1 MNKKFKIESLIKF
14 PIAKNGK
21 FWIIAPLAIIL
32 LAGIMFGIF
41 AGVYKDVNKGMNIG
55 IDFAGGSLV
64 TVALGDT
71 RLTDSSYSEYESL
84 IRDAIQSEEN
94 AQKVADYAVS
104 DEYEATYGK
113 KLEGITVAVAK
124 ANVTYAQTSGSGEE
138 YAIVFKYDNVSK
150 SYDAD
155 NTLSTYRNQVIKE
168 AVAAAL
174 KADKMADVDIDEIE
188 SLITYENIGATASA
202 ELIKTALICLAVALA
217 VILIYIIIRFEVW
230 SGLAAVIAL
239 MHDVA
244 ILVAMTI
251 ICHIQVNSAFIAAII
266 TIVSYSINNTIVIFD
281 RVRENL
287 KNEKKLNAKFDV
299 AQVLDTSVKQ
309 TLLRS
314 INSTVTTMV
323 PIVIFAIFGSSTV
336 NEFALPV
343 IFGLI
348 AGFYSSMF
356 ISPSLYYVMSKAW
369 EKRKQ
374 QRKNMIKDDKN
385 AKPKY
390 VGAKQ

>member
-1 MNKKFKIESLIKF
+1 MAKKFKVEDLIKF
-14 PIAKNGK
+14 PIAKNIK
-21 FWIIAPLAIIL
+21 YWIIAPLAIII
-32 LAGIMFGIF
+32 LAGIMFGVY
-41 AGVYKDVNKGMNIG
+41 AGVYKDAGKGMNIG
-55 IDFAGGSLV
+55 IDFAGGSLATV
-64 TVALGDT
+64 TLGDSV
-71 RLTDSSYSEYESL
+71 LTDATYSEYESL
-84 IRDAIQSEEN
+84 IRDAIESNEN
-94 AQKVADYAVS
+94 AEKVAAYAVS
-104 DEYEATYGK
+104 DEYAALYGK
-113 KLEGITVAVAK
+113 KLEGITATIAK
-124 ANVTYAQTSGSGEE
+124 AHITYSQTSGSGEE

-155 NTLSTYRNQVIKE
+155 NTLSVYRNEVIKQSI
-168 AVAAAL
+168 ANAL
-174 KADKMADVDIDEIE
+174 KEKFPDTDIDELQ
-188 SLITYENIGATASA
+188 SMVTYENIGATASA
-202 ELIKTALICLAVALA
+202 ELIKTALICLAVSLAL
-217 VILIYIIIRFEVW
+217 ILIYIIIRFEVW

-239 MHDVA
+239 IHDVA
-244 ILVAMTI
+244 ILIAMTI
-251 ICHIQVNSAFIAAII
+251 ICHIQVNSAFVAAII

-287 KNEKKLNAKFDV
+287 KNERKLNAKYDSAV
-299 AQVLDTSVKQ
+299 ILDNSVKQ

-314 INSTVTTMV
+314 INSTVTTMI

-356 ISPSLYYVMSKAW
+356 ISPSLYYVMSQAW
-369 EKRKQ
+369 EKHKAN
-374 QRKNMIKDDKN
+374 KTKIKTEAA

>member
-1 MNKKFKIESLIKF
+1 MAKKFKVEDLIKF
-14 PIAKNGK
+14 PIAKNLK
-21 FWIIAPLAIIL
+21 YWIIAPLVIIL
-32 LAGIMFGIF
+32 LAGIMFGVF
-41 AGVYKDVNKGMNIG
+41 AGVYKDAKKGMNIG

-64 TVALGDT
+64 TVALGDSI
-71 RLTDSSYSEYESL
+71 LTKDTYADYEAL
-84 IRDAIQSEEN
+84 IREAIESDAN
-94 AQKVADYAVS
+94 AQKVA
-104 DEYEATYGK
+104 EEAANQG
-113 KLEGITVAVAK
+113 LSGITAAI
-124 ANVTYAQTSGSGEE
+124 AQAHVTYSQTSGSGEE

-150 SYDAD
+150 TYDE
-155 NTLSTYRNQVIKE
+155 NNVLSTYRNDVIKSSI
-168 AVAAAL
+168 AAAL
-174 KADKMADVDIDEIE
+174 AAKLPDIDATEI
-188 SLITYENIGATASA
+188 SDMITYENIGATASA
-202 ELIKTALICLAVALA
+202 ELIKTAFICLAVALA
-217 VILIYIIIRFEVW
+217 LILVYIIIRFEVW

-239 MHDVA
+239 IHDVA

-251 ICHIQVNSAFIAAII
+251 ICHIQVNSAFVAAII

-287 KNEKKLNAKFDV
+287 KKERKLNAKFDTAV
-299 AQVLDTSVKQ
+299 ILDNSVKQ

-356 ISPSLYYVMSKAW
+356 LSPSLYYVMSQGW
-369 EKRKQ
+369 EKHKAN
-374 QRKNMIKDDKN
+374 KKLKKEEAA

>member
-1 MNKKFKIESLIKF
+1 MKKRFELEDLIKF
-14 PIAKNGK
+14 PIAKNIK
-21 FWIIAPLAIIL
+21 FWVIAPVVIIV
-32 LAGIMFGIF
+32 LAGIMFGVF
-41 AGVYKDVNKGMNIG
+41 AGIYKDVNKGMNIG
-55 IDFAGGSLV
+55 IDFACGSLV
-64 TVALGDT
+64 TVALGDST
-71 RLTDSSYSEYESL
+71 LTDATYSDYEKL
-84 IRDAIQSEEN
+84 ISDAIESEEN

-104 DEYEATYGK
+104 EEYETLYGK
-113 KLEGITVAVAK
+113 KLEGITATIAQ
-124 ANVTYAQTSGSGEE
+124 AHITYSQTSGTGED

-155 NTLSTYRNQVIKE
+155 NTLSAYRNKVIKE
-168 AVAAAL
+168 SIAEAL
-174 KADKMADVDIDEIE
+174 QEKMPDADLDEIE

-202 ELIKTALICLAVALA
+202 ELIKTAVICLSVSLAL
-217 VILIYIIIRFEVW
+217 ILIYIIIRFEVW

-251 ICHIQVNSAFIAAII
+251 ICHIQVNSAFVAAII

-287 KNEKKLNAKFDV
+287 KAQRKLNAKFDK
-299 AQVLDTSVKQ
+299 AQVLDHSVKQ

-356 ISPSLYYVMSKAW
+356 ISPSLYYVMSNAW
-369 EKRKQ
+369 
-374 QRKNMIKDDKN
+374 DKYKTN
-385 AKPKY
+385 KKEQKKEQSTKPKY

>member
-1 MNKKFKIESLIKF
+1 MKKRFALEDLIKF
-14 PIAKNGK
+14 PIAKNIK
-21 FWIIAPLAIIL
+21 FWVIAPAVIIV
-32 LAGIMFGIF
+32 LAGIMFGVF
-41 AGVYKDVNKGMNIG
+41 AGIYKDVNKGMNIG

-64 TVALGDT
+64 TVALGDST
-71 RLTDSSYSEYESL
+71 LTDATYSDYEKL
-84 IRDAIQSEEN
+84 ISDAIESKEN

-104 DEYEATYGK
+104 EEYETLYGK
-113 KLEGITVAVAK
+113 KLEGITATIAQ
-124 ANVTYAQTSGSGEE
+124 AHITYSQTSGTGED

-155 NTLSTYRNQVIKE
+155 NTLSAYRNKVIKE
-168 AVAAAL
+168 SIAEAL
-174 KADKMADVDIDEIE
+174 QEKMPDTDLDEIE

-202 ELIKTALICLAVALA
+202 ELIKTAVICLSVSLAL
-217 VILIYIIIRFEVW
+217 ILIYIIIRFEVW

-251 ICHIQVNSAFIAAII
+251 ICHIQVNSAFVAAII

-287 KNEKKLNAKFDV
+287 KAQRKLNAKFDK
-299 AQVLDTSVKQ
+299 AQVLDNSVKQ

-356 ISPSLYYVMSKAW
+356 ISPSLYYVMSNAW
-369 EKRKQ
+369 
-374 QRKNMIKDDKN
+374 DKYKTN
-385 AKPKY
+385 KKEQKKEQSTKPKY

>member
-1 MNKKFKIESLIKF
+1 MKKFKVEDLIKF
-14 PIAKNGK
+14 PIAKNLK
-21 FWIIAPLAIIL
+21 YWIIAPLAIIL
-32 LAGIMFGIF
+32 LAGIMFGVF

-64 TVALGDT
+64 TVALGDSV
-71 RLTDSSYSEYESL
+71 LTDATYDEYQSL
-84 IRDAIQSEEN
+84 IREAIESQVN

-104 DEYEATYGK
+104 EEYEKAYGK
-113 KLEGITVAVAK
+113 KLEGITVQVAQ
-124 ANVTYAQTSGSGEE
+124 AHVTYAQTSGSGEE

-150 SYDAD
+150 TYDAD
-155 NTLSTYRNQVIKE
+155 NTLSAYRNEVIKE
-168 AVAAAL
+168 AITAAL
-174 KADKMADVDIDEIE
+174 IVKFPTTDIDEI
-188 SLITYENIGATASA
+188 SSMITYENIGATASA
-202 ELIKTALICLAVALA
+202 ELIKTAFICLAVALA
-217 VILIYIIIRFEVW
+217 LILVYIIIRFEIW

-239 MHDVA
+239 VHDVA

-251 ICHIQVNSAFIAAII
+251 ICHIQVNSAFVAAII

-287 KNEKKLNAKFDV
+287 KKERKLNAKFDTAV
-299 AQVLDTSVKQ
+299 VLDTSVKQ

-356 ISPSLYYVMSKAW
+356 ISPSLYYVMSQAW
-369 EKRKQ
+369 EKHKENS
-374 QRKNMIKDDKN
+374 KNKKDEAV

>member
-1 MNKKFKIESLIKF
+1 MEKRFKVESLIKF
-14 PIAKNGK
+14 PIAKNLK

-64 TVALGDT
+64 TVTLGDSV
-71 RLTDSSYSEYESL
+71 LNDSTYSEYESL
-84 IRDAIQSEEN
+84 IKEAIESQEN
-94 AQKVADYAVS
+94 AQKVVDYS
-104 DEYEATYGK
+104 TSEEYETKYGK
-113 KLEGITVAVAK
+113 KLEGITVPIAQAH
-124 ANVTYAQTSGSGEE
+124 VTYAQTAGSGEE

-150 SYDAD
+150 TYDED
-155 NTLSTYRNQVIKE
+155 NTLSTYRNDVIKQ
-168 AVAAAL
+168 AI
-174 KADKMADVDIDEIE
+174 ADTLQIKFPTTDRDEIE
-188 SLITYENIGATASA
+188 SMITSENIGATASA
-202 ELIKTALICLAVALA
+202 ELIKTALICLAVSLA
-217 VILIYIIIRFEVW
+217 VILVYIIIRFEIW

-239 MHDVA
+239 IHDVA

-251 ICHIQVNSAFIAAII
+251 ICHIQVNSAFVAAII

-287 KNEKKLNAKFDV
+287 KNERKLNAKYDSAV
-299 AQVLDTSVKQ
+299 VLDNSVKQ

-323 PIVIFAIFGSSTV
+323 PIVIFAIFGSATV

-356 ISPSLYYVMSKAW
+356 LSPSLYYVMSQAW
-369 EKRKQ
+369 EKHKANN
-374 QRKNMIKDDKN
+374 KIKKEEEK

>member
-1 MNKKFKIESLIKF
+1 MKKRFELEDLIKF
-14 PIAKNGK
+14 PIAKNIK
-21 FWIIAPLAIIL
+21 FWVIAPVVIIV
-32 LAGIMFGIF
+32 LAGIMFGVF
-41 AGVYKDVNKGMNIG
+41 AGIYKDVNKGMNIG

-64 TVALGDT
+64 TVALGDST
-71 RLTDSSYSEYESL
+71 LTDATYSDYEKL
-84 IRDAIQSEEN
+84 ISDAIESEEN

-104 DEYEATYGK
+104 EEYETLYGK
-113 KLEGITVAVAK
+113 KLEGITATIAQ
-124 ANVTYAQTSGSGEE
+124 AHITYSQTSGTGED

-155 NTLSTYRNQVIKE
+155 NTLSAYRNKVIKE
-168 AVAAAL
+168 SIAEAL
-174 KADKMADVDIDEIE
+174 QEKMPDADLDEIE

-202 ELIKTALICLAVALA
+202 ELIKTAVICLSVSLAL
-217 VILIYIIIRFEVW
+217 ILIYIIIRFEVW

-251 ICHIQVNSAFIAAII
+251 ICHIQVNSAFVAAII

-287 KNEKKLNAKFDV
+287 KAQRKLNAKFDK
-299 AQVLDTSVKQ
+299 AQVLDHSVKQ

-356 ISPSLYYVMSKAW
+356 ISPSLYYVMSNAW
-369 EKRKQ
+369 
-374 QRKNMIKDDKN
+374 DKYKTN
-385 AKPKY
+385 KKEQKKEQSTKPKY

>member
-1 MNKKFKIESLIKF
+1 MAKKFKVEDLIKF
-14 PIAKNGK
+14 PIAKNIK
-21 FWIIAPLAIIL
+21 YWIIAPLAIII
-32 LAGIMFGIF
+32 LAGIMFGVY
-41 AGVYKDVNKGMNIG
+41 AGVYKDAGKGMNIG
-55 IDFAGGSLV
+55 IDFAGGSLATV
-64 TVALGDT
+64 TLGDSV
-71 RLTDSSYSEYESL
+71 LTDATYSEYESL
-84 IRDAIQSEEN
+84 IRDAIESNEN
-94 AQKVADYAVS
+94 AEKVAAYAVS
-104 DEYEATYGK
+104 DEYAALYGK
-113 KLEGITVAVAK
+113 KLEGITATIAK
-124 ANVTYAQTSGSGEE
+124 AHITYSQTSGSGEE

-155 NTLSTYRNQVIKE
+155 NTLSVYRNEVIKQSI
-168 AVAAAL
+168 ANAL
-174 KADKMADVDIDEIE
+174 KEKFPDTDIDELQ
-188 SLITYENIGATASA
+188 SMVTYENIGATASA
-202 ELIKTALICLAVALA
+202 ELIKTALICLAVSLAL
-217 VILIYIIIRFEVW
+217 ILIYIIIRFEVW

-239 MHDVA
+239 IHDVA
-244 ILVAMTI
+244 ILIAMTI
-251 ICHIQVNSAFIAAII
+251 ICHIQVNSAFVAAII

-287 KNEKKLNAKFDV
+287 RNERKLNAKFDTAV
-299 AQVLDTSVKQ
+299 ILDDSVKQ

-314 INSTVTTMV
+314 INSTVTTMI

-356 ISPSLYYVMSKAW
+356 ISPSLYYVMSQAW
-369 EKRKQ
+369 EKHKAN
-374 QRKNMIKDDKN
+374 KTKIKTEAA